1 MSLTDVEIIDAY
13 AGTYQPEIFST
24 LHESMDLSKHMT
36 VMRGIKNTLRLTKL
50 TIGEGVKSYY
60 DFEDFDSVGKDL
72 HYTGRDL
79 TVTLLKKDIKIN
91 PLRERLTWRSE
102 RQRLGVNLDDFPY
115 APFIADTAV
124 KGIAREVNKY
134 AYYAKKGNGDSVSTC
149 FDGMGTIIAN
159 AIESES
165 KVSGSGIVPVA
176 TGEIT
181 AQNAVSKFE
190 MMMEAMPTEFREHG
204 FNLYCSYNLFDKYN
218 KDYRERYKKNFEC
231 NLDGVFHIDNTA
243 GNVKLIPCTWMRN
256 SQRIIATPQENLLMG
271 IDGDND
277 MDKIHT
283 HSEFEIIKWRVVFP
297 IGFAIRDYDA
307 IRVNDQV

>member
-1 MSLTDVEIIDAY
+1 
-13 AGTYQPEIFST
+13 
-24 LHESMDLSKHMT
+24 MT

-50 TIGEGVKSYY
+50 TIDEGVKSYY

-79 TVTLLKKDIKIN
+79 TTTLLKRDIKIN

-102 RQRLGVNLDDFPY
+102 RQRRGVSLDDLPF
-115 APFIADTAV
+115 AEFIAETTA

-134 AYYAKKGNGDSVSTC
+134 AYYAKKVDGSSVSKS
-149 FDGMGTIIAN
+149 FDGIGTQIAK
-159 AIESES
+159 AIESENS
-165 KVSGSGIVPVA
+165 VPGSGIVPVA

-190 MMMEAMPTEFREHG
+190 MVMEAMPTEFRAHG
-204 FNLYCSYNLFDKYN
+204 FNLYCSYDLFDKYN
-218 KDYRERYKKNFEC
+218 KDYRERYKKNFAC
-231 NLDGVFHIDNTA
+231 NTDGVFHVDNTA
-243 GNVKLIPCTWMRN
+243 GMVRVIPCTWMRE

-283 HSEFEIIKWRVVFP
+283 HSEFEIIKWRVMFNL
-297 IGFAIRDYDA
+297 GYAIRDYDA
-307 IRVNDQV
+307 MRVNDQV